1 MALSQYRGKMSLMNI
16 EVHESPISKDNFD
29 ADPGD
34 TRCEVKSNTFFVF
47 CFCEHMPLCLYGNL
61 SSMGL
66 LRVGGT
72 KQRVLVA
79 TMPGFLRSHHTTTR
93 EWLSEKYKTGKSR
106 TQVLASSGFWLC
118 LPGGRLGPHKR
129 AGSGKRVEQKWR
141 HLADWKGPHCGGIT
155 FYYWSLSRG
164 AGERHP
170 DCLGEKERWLI
181 RLSNKIVNNQ
191 IPSLFHPSLSNQW

>member
-1 MALSQYRGKMSLMNI
+1 MNRSGGAESQNWRRLAKFSRLVETVKLRVEWPGKMPGPAPDSHSVLANSSSSSSKPESLLGEIHTWLKGSQKIRDNQDEGVGQIVKQIFINLIAMALSQYQGKMSLMNI

-47 CFCEHMPLCLYGNL
+47 CFCEHMPLCLYGNP

-79 TMPGFLRSHHTTTR
+79 TMPGFLRSYHTTTR
-93 EWLSEKYKTGKSR
+93 E
-106 TQVLASSGFWLC
+106 
-118 LPGGRLGPHKR
+118 
-129 AGSGKRVEQKWR
+129 
-141 HLADWKGPHCGGIT
+141 
-155 FYYWSLSRG
+155 
-164 AGERHP
+164 
-170 DCLGEKERWLI
+170 
-181 RLSNKIVNNQ
+181 
-191 IPSLFHPSLSNQW
+191 